1 MSLAEQV
8 RRIKDIEAIESD
20 SFVPQA
26 FKSSRDGT
34 KVTEA
39 SEIKKEAETIK
50 EEVTLLPTAIMYND
64 SNTLAHPN
72 LFMDKEE
79 AERLWLNRLISLR
92 QERLMGSPQALNH
105 SSSAPAEEKTPNL
118 HASFFLSNGPTWIGS
133 VYKKAL
139 YRQYTDESYSTE
151 IPKPH
156 WLGFLGPI
164 LRAEV
169 GDVIVVHMKNFASRP
184 YSLHPHGVFYEKNSE
199 GALYPD
205 GTTGRDK
212 SDDAVAPGE
221 SYTYTWHVKPEYA
234 PTEADASCLTW
245 IYHSHGDAPKDIAS
259 GLIGALLTC
268 KQAIN
273 GYVYGNLPALKVCVG
288 RPVSWHLF
296 GIAGMQSFYEVLA
309 CGSSAS
315 PTETPGKERRFYIAA
330 EEMVWYYAPSGVNYM
345 TDASLTDDSDSESYF
360 SRDGGKLGGK
370 YLKAR
375 YISYTDDT
383 FTTKTHIAGSDV
395 HLGILGPVIRA
406 EAGDVIIVTFHNRAT
421 RDYSIQPHG
430 LHYEKAYEG
439 AKYQD
444 GTQKPGVSVAPG
456 EKFVYRW
463 RVIEGPSSSDPACLS
478 YLYYSAVDPVRDTNS
493 GLFGPIQVCKKG
505 VLDGSGHQYANKIQ
519 HEFFLLFSVMDEN
532 ENWYLEKNIEEFGS
546 SDLSVPANEEFQESN
561 KMHAVNGYMYG
572 NLPGLDLC
580 NGEHTMWHILGLGT
594 EVDIYGIYFEGNTFQ
609 RDGMNRDT
617 LSVFP
622 HTTVTVSMT
631 PDNDGQFE
639 LSCLTGDHYQAGMRQ
654 HYEVKSCSAKTP
666 AAEHFTSTV
675 RYYIAAEEVEWNYAP
690 DQIWEL
696 EKYKTILKE
705 SPGSIYLKQSEN
717 QIGAKYK
724 KVVFREYTDE
734 SFTRRKPRIPEEEHL
749 EIMGPIIRAED
760 LMSGLVGPLIVCRKN
775 TLNTNRH
782 RKDIDKE
789 FALLFMVFDENMS
802 HYLDE
807 NIKTY
812 LNTDPEKFDK
822 YDGDFMESNKMHG
835 INGKL
840 YANLHG
846 LNMTENDKTEWY
858 LIGLGNEVDMHTV
871 HFHAQSFIYRMDHPH
886 RAGVYGLFPG
896 TFQTIE
902 MTAGSPGQ
910 WLLHCHVTDHI
921 YAGMETLVTVYPKG
935 SVYKKALYRQY
946 TDESYS
952 TEIPKPDWLG
962 FLGPI
967 LRAEVGDVIVV
978 HMKNFASRPY
988 SLHPHGVFY
997 EKNSEGALYPD
1008 GTTGRDKSDDA
1019 VAPGESY
1026 TYTWHVKPE
1035 YAPTEADAS
1044 CLTWIYHSH
1053 GDAPKDIASGLIGAL
1068 LTCKQAINGYVYG
1081 NLPALKVCIGR
1092 PVSWHLFSIGNE
1104 VDIHSAYFHGHTL
1117 MDRMHRTDVLSLFP
1131 ATSVTATMIPRT
1143 EGKWLLSCQVNDH
1156 VQAGMQSFYE
1166 VSACES
1172 SASPTETPGKE
1183 RRFYIAAEEMIWDY
1197 APSGMN
1203 YMTNENLTKPD
1214 SDSESYFS
1222 RDGGKLGGKY
1232 LKARY
1237 ISYTDD
1243 TFATKTHIAGSDEH
1257 LGILGTQKAGASVAP
1272 GERFVYRWRVLE
1284 GPSSSDPACLSY
1296 LYYSAV
1302 DPVRDTNSGLFGPIQ
1317 VCKKGV
1323 LDGSGHQHAN
1333 KIQHEFFLLF
1343 SVMDENESWYLEK
1356 NIEEFGSSDSDPA
1369 NEEFQDSNKMHTVNG
1384 YMYGNLPGLDLC
1396 NGEHTM
1402 WHILGLGTKVDI
1414 HGVYFE
1420 GNTFQRDGMNRD
1432 TLSVF
1437 PHTTVTVS
1445 MTPDNDG
1452 QFELSCLTGD
1462 HYQAG
1467 MRQHYEV
1474 KSCSAKTPAAEHFS
1488 STVRYYIAAEEV
1500 EWNYAPDRTW
1510 ELEKHKT
1517 TPDESPGNVY
1527 LKRSQNRIGAKY
1539 KKVVFREYTDES
1551 FTKRKPR
1558 SPEEEHLEIMG
1569 PIIRAEVGERIQ
1581 VVFKN
1586 KASMTYSI
1594 HAHGV
1599 KTSKTHQNGVQ
1610 PGDMLT
1616 YSWTIPTRSGPGPN
1630 DPNCITYA
1638 YYSSVSLVETDHP
1651 HRAGVYGLFPGTF
1664 QTIEMTAGSPGQW
1677 LLHCHVT
1684 DHIYAGMETLV
1695 TVHPKG

>member
-1 MSLAEQV
+1 MRSVLCVFITAM
-8 RRIKDIEAIESD
+8 IA
-20 SFVPQA
+20 
-26 FKSSRDGT
+26 
-34 KVTEA
+34 
-39 SEIKKEAETIK
+39 
-50 EEVTLLPTAIMYND
+50 LP
-64 SNTLAHPN
+64 
-72 LFMDKEE
+72 
-79 AERLWLNRLISLR
+79 
-92 QERLMGSPQALNH
+92 
-105 SSSAPAEEKTPNL
+105 PAE
-118 HASFFLSNGPTWIGS
+118 
-133 VYKKAL
+133 
-139 YRQYTDESYSTE
+139 
-151 IPKPH
+151 
-156 WLGFLGPI
+156 
-164 LRAEV
+164 
-169 GDVIVVHMKNFASRP
+169 
-184 YSLHPHGVFYEKNSE
+184 
-199 GALYPD
+199 
-205 GTTGRDK
+205 
-212 SDDAVAPGE
+212 
-221 SYTYTWHVKPEYA
+221 
-234 PTEADASCLTW
+234 CL
-245 IYHSHGDAPKDIAS
+245 
-259 GLIGALLTC
+259 
-268 KQAIN
+268 
-273 GYVYGNLPALKVCVG
+273 
-288 RPVSWHLF
+288 
-296 GIAGMQSFYEVLA
+296 
-309 CGSSAS
+309 
-315 PTETPGKERRFYIAA
+315 
-330 EEMVWYYAPSGVNYM
+330 
-345 TDASLTDDSDSESYF
+345 
-360 SRDGGKLGGK
+360 
-370 YLKAR
+370 
-375 YISYTDDT
+375 
-383 FTTKTHIAGSDV
+383 
-395 HLGILGPVIRA
+395 
-406 EAGDVIIVTFHNRAT
+406 
-421 RDYSIQPHG
+421 
-430 LHYEKAYEG
+430 
-439 AKYQD
+439 
-444 GTQKPGVSVAPG
+444 
-456 EKFVYRW
+456 
-463 RVIEGPSSSDPACLS
+463 
-478 YLYYSAVDPVRDTNS
+478 
-493 GLFGPIQVCKKG
+493 
-505 VLDGSGHQYANKIQ
+505 
-519 HEFFLLFSVMDEN
+519 
-532 ENWYLEKNIEEFGS
+532 
-546 SDLSVPANEEFQESN
+546 
-561 KMHAVNGYMYG
+561 
-572 NLPGLDLC
+572 
-580 NGEHTMWHILGLGT
+580 
-594 EVDIYGIYFEGNTFQ
+594 Q
-609 RDGMNRDT
+609 RT
-617 LSVFP
+617 
-622 HTTVTVSMT
+622 
-631 PDNDGQFE
+631 
-639 LSCLTGDHYQAGMRQ
+639 
-654 HYEVKSCSAKTP
+654 
-666 AAEHFTSTV
+666 
-675 RYYIAAEEVEWNYAP
+675 YYIGIREEDWNYAP
-690 DQIWEL
+690 TGRNLINNLSIDQD
-696 EKYKTILKE
+696 KHA
-705 SPGSIYLKQSEN
+705 S
-717 QIGAKYK
+717 
-724 KVVFREYTDE
+724 VFL
-734 SFTRRKPRIPEEEHL
+734 SKNSTRI
-749 EIMGPIIRAED
+749 
-760 LMSGLVGPLIVCRKN
+760 
-775 TLNTNRH
+775 
-782 RKDIDKE
+782 
-789 FALLFMVFDENMS
+789 
-802 HYLDE
+802 
-807 NIKTY
+807 
-812 LNTDPEKFDK
+812 
-822 YDGDFMESNKMHG
+822 
-835 INGKL
+835 
-840 YANLHG
+840 
-846 LNMTENDKTEWY
+846 
-858 LIGLGNEVDMHTV
+858 
-871 HFHAQSFIYRMDHPH
+871 
-886 RAGVYGLFPG
+886 
-896 TFQTIE
+896 
-902 MTAGSPGQ
+902 
-910 WLLHCHVTDHI
+910 
-921 YAGMETLVTVYPKG
+921 G

-1068 LTCKQAINGYVYG
+1068 LTCKQGTLERSDVDKDFILMFSVVDENLSWYLEENIEKFCSDPDKTKQLMYDVDEEFRESNLMHSINGYVYG
-1081 NLPALKVCIGR
+1081 NLPALKVCVGR

-1166 VSACES
+1166 VSACGS

-1183 RRFYIAAEEMIWDY
+1183 RHFYIAAEEMIWDY

-1203 YMTNENLTKPD
+1203 YMTNENLIKPD

-1257 LGILGTQKAGASVAP
+1257 LGILGPIIRAETGDVIIVTFLNRATRDYSIQPHGLHYEKAYEGAKYQDGKSYTTTCTQKAGASVAP
-1272 GERFVYRWRVLE
+1272 GEKFVYRWRVLE

-1369 NEEFQDSNKMHTVNG
+1369 NEEFQESNKMHAVNG

-1402 WHILGLGTKVDI
+1402 WHILGLGTEVDI

-1420 GNTFQRDGMNRD
+1420 
-1432 TLSVF
+1432 
-1437 PHTTVTVS
+1437 
-1445 MTPDNDG
+1445 G

-1616 YSWTIPTRSGPGPN
+1616 YSWTIPARSGPGPN

-1638 YYSSVSLVETDHP
+1638 YYSSVSLVEDLMSGLVGPLIVCRKNTLNTNRHRKDTDKEFALLFMVFDENMSHYLDENIKTYLNTDLKDFKKYDGDFMESNKMHGINGKLYANLHGLNMTENDKTEWYLIGLGNETDHP